1 MGERNTQGIGDRLKG
16 RTWRLIG
23 RRIPKENKEEKSG
36 PKEGRMKKKRKKKT
50 GQYSSLN
57 SQSGGSK
64 KKTGD
69 KSEVS

>member
-23 RRIPKENKEEKSG
+23 RRVPKENKEEKSG
-36 PKEGRMKKKRKKKT
+36 PKEGRMKKKEKENWSIFIIKFSEWGK
-50 GQYSSLN
+50 Q
-57 SQSGGSK
+57 K